1 MLTNVWSLL
10 LDNERWDVGTG
21 SDAIL
26 LSDLESR
33 TRIEERF
40 NPDDSFSVT
49 ISPQNTATN
58 SKSTTNNVTTI
69 NDVRQLT
76 ALTSTSIRK
85 QPAMEDSI

>member
-10 LDNERWDVGTG
+10 LDNERWDVDTS
-21 SDAIL
+21 SDAIV

-49 ISPQNTATN
+49 ISPQNAATN
-58 SKSTTNNVTTI
+58 SKSTNNVTTI

-85 QPAMEDSI
+85 QPAMEDNI

>member
-1 MLTNVWSLL
+1 MITNVWSLL
-10 LDNERWDVGTG
+10 LDNEGWDVDTS

-58 SKSTTNNVTTI
+58 SKSTNNETTV

>member
-1 MLTNVWSLL
+1 MLTTVWSLL
-10 LDNERWDVGTG
+10 LDNERWDVDTS
-21 SDAIL
+21 SDVIV

-58 SKSTTNNVTTI
+58 SKSTKNVTTI

-85 QPAMEDSI
+85 QPAMEDNI

>member
-10 LDNERWDVGTG
+10 LDNERWDVDTS

-49 ISPQNTATN
+49 IIPQNTATN
-58 SKSTTNNVTTI
+58 SKSTNNVTTI

-85 QPAMEDSI
+85 QPAIEDSI

>member
-1 MLTNVWSLL
+1 MITNVWSLL
-10 LDNERWDVGTG
+10 LDNEGWDVDTS

-58 SKSTTNNVTTI
+58 SKRTNNETTV

>member
-1 MLTNVWSLL
+1 MLTNVWSLI
-10 LDNERWDVGTG
+10 LDNERWDVDAS
-21 SDAIL
+21 SDAIG

-58 SKSTTNNVTTI
+58 SKSTNNVTTV

>member
-10 LDNERWDVGTG
+10 LDNERWDVDTS
-21 SDAIL
+21 SDAIV

-58 SKSTTNNVTTI
+58 SKSTKNVTTI

-85 QPAMEDSI
+85 QPAIEDSI